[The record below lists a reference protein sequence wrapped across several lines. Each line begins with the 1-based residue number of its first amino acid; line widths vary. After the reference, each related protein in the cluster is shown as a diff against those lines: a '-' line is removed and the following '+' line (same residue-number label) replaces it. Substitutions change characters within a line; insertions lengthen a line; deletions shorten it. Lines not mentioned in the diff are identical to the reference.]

1 MIKGVIMQTK
11 VLMLGMGYVG
21 KALASVLV
29 ENCSVL
35 GTYQTHK
42 PPLLHPQFI
51 AMPYSLGDKF
61 PTQWMDYSTWVCL
74 LPPSSSDLY
83 VSLLRKWIQYAQ
95 QSNIKHL
102 IYTSS
107 SSVFGQQEGLYTEHD
122 VVCPVTES
130 AQKIVQVEQAFLNSQ
145 IGHITILRLAGLFD
159 DERHP
164 VYRLA
169 TKVSLPNGS
178 QCVNMV
184 HREDVVNALRYAI
197 KNPNGKLIRHIV
209 NPHHPTRQ
217 DFYQAE
223 AKRLNIEL
231 ADFQHTSQITGKVFA
246 TAYDDF
252 PVPSIGM

>member
-1 MIKGVIMQTK
+1 MQTK
-11 VLMLGMGYVG
+11 VLILGMGYVG
-21 KALASVLV
+21 TALARVLV

-35 GTYQTHK
+35 GTYQTYNPH
-42 PPLLHPQFI
+42 LVHPQFM

-61 PTQWMDYSTWVCL
+61 PSQWADYSTWVCL

-83 VSLLRKWIQYAQ
+83 VSLLREWIQYAQ
-95 QSNIKHL
+95 QSNVNHV

-107 SSVFGQQEGLYTEHD
+107 SSVFGQQEGHYTEHD
-122 VVCPVTES
+122 VVYPVTES
-130 AQKIVQVEQAFLNSQ
+130 AQKIAQVEQAFLNSQ
-145 IGHITILRLAGLFD
+145 IEHITILRLAGLFD

-169 TKVSLPNGS
+169 KQVSLPNGS
-178 QCVNMV
+178 QYVNMV

-197 KNPNGKLIRHIV
+197 KNPKGKLIRHIV

-223 AKRLNIEL
+223 AKRLNIGL
-231 ADFQHTSQITGKVFA
+231 ADFQYTSRITGKVFA